1 MEEAAAI
8 QTDTEAYKKNK
19 VEQLNK
25 RGWTIQD
32 LHPRDRLLFP
42 SRISR

>member
-25 RGWTIQD
+25 RGWTIQV
-32 LHPRDRLLFP
+32 HPRDRLLFP